1 MKKILSL
8 ILSVIIIASST
19 AIYAKPIY
27 SYKETTPVT
36 NSIELTKVKEFYSGY
51 NISYSYI
58 KADLSD
64 ENVSMKLLKSESGAD
79 ILETLGTLAKTEPNT
94 VAAVN
99 GDFFSL
105 HQGKKGFSLGIEV
118 DNEKLLQSP
127 IYPDTMATT
136 VYSDG
141 KVAMDYL
148 DFHIII
154 TASDGSTQEARH
166 LNKHT
171 SYFGDILMYTKDFN
185 GGYSPA
191 PGGDVVEVVVSGG
204 KVTEFR
210 RQMPSVLIPEDG
222 CVLVVSEGSNMFLA
236 NNFRVGDD
244 ISIDFRVSPN
254 ILKSDVAFGGG
265 AMLVKDGNAL
275 KEFSHVIS
283 GRNPR
288 TAIGMDKDGKTLY
301 LVTVDGRQEQSRGM
315 SMSELASLMQDLGCY
330 NAINLDGGGSTRMVA
345 STIWDKGLAV
355 QNSPTEN
362 RPVINGV
369 GLSFNAGKGTTTSV
383 AIDTDKKTV
392 YIGDKVNIKTT
403 VYDEYMRPVDATANI
418 SSNIG
423 TISGNV
429 FTSNTGGTARI
440 EAEYNGSKAYAD
452 VFVIDKVAGIDVPS
466 HMELS
471 QGETK
476 AFDISVFDS
485 NGNYAK
491 AETALGFSITSS
503 DTSVATVDG
512 NKITAVGNGK
522 AIIEIRKNS
531 AVSFISVRA
540 GSKSTE
546 YVQNLEYDEGDLEV
560 YPREIYGSFEISSD
574 RAYSGKSSAKL
585 GFDFTEEDNRTKGV
599 YYRLRNPEKLST
611 SKDEV
616 SLMFYSENDF
626 KHSLRAQF
634 TDSKGNVVR
643 SEFGKNLKGG
653 SWQSLSC
660 KVPENAAKPVT
671 LDKIYAVYVEG
682 EEKDAGEIYIDD
694 LTYYLMGSSSFGTA
708 PQNIYS
714 DNSHISGSAHFKVG
728 MLIKNK
734 TTLVSNLINSTI
746 AKKASGSISSTVIA
760 SGNEFSSH
768 EDDYALYIKLDTS
781 KGGIRNTSSAQWD
794 MLLNAIESSNKKNVF
809 IMSGDTI
816 YGSDKFENEVID
828 DYLESINKNVIV
840 ITGADGNSYKNV
852 NGVKHFTLCNSEKE
866 ELSQDKLNSVKYL
879 EFSFEN
885 GLEYEWK
892 NVY

>member
-1 MKKILSL
+1 MKKILSV
-8 ILSVIIIASST
+8 ILSVILIASST
-19 AIYAKPIY
+19 AVYAKPIY
-27 SYKETTPVT
+27 SYKKTTPVT
-36 NSIELTKVKEFYSGY
+36 NSIELTKVNEFYSGY

-79 ILETLGTLAKTEPNT
+79 ILETLGTLAGTEPNT

-105 HQGKKGFSLGIEV
+105 HQGKKGFSLGIEI
-118 DNEKLLQSP
+118 DDEKLLQSP

-154 TASDGSTQEARH
+154 TASDGSTHEVRH

-236 NNFRVGDD
+236 NSFSVGDD

-265 AMLVKDGNAL
+265 AMLVKDGSAL
-275 KEFSHVIS
+275 KEFSHVVD
-283 GRNPR
+283 GRHPR
-288 TAIGMDKDGKTLY
+288 TAIGMDKEGKSLY

-315 SMSELASLMQDLGCY
+315 SMSEMASLMQSLGCY

-383 AIDTDKKTV
+383 AIDTDKKAV

-403 VYDEYMRPVDATANI
+403 VLDEHMRPVDAVASL

-423 TISGNV
+423 TINGNV
-429 FTSNTGGTARI
+429 FTSNTGGMAKV
-440 EAEYNGSKAYAD
+440 EAQYGDAKAYTD
-452 VFVIDKVAGIDVPS
+452 IFVIDKVAGIEVPS

-471 QGETK
+471 QGESK
-476 AFDISVFDS
+476 SFEISVFDG

-491 AETALGFSITSS
+491 AESALGFNISSS
-503 DTSVATVDG
+503 DTSVATVEG

-531 AVSFISVRA
+531 AVSFISVRV
-540 GSKSTE
+540 GSNSTE
-546 YVQNLEYDEGDLEV
+546 YVQQLEYDEGDLDV
-560 YPREIYGSFEISSD
+560 YPGDIYGSFGISSD

-585 GFDFTEEDNRTKGV
+585 GFDFTEDDNRTKGV
-599 YYRLRNPEKLST
+599 YYRLRHPENLST

-626 KHSLRAQF
+626 KHSIRAQF
-634 TDSKGNVVR
+634 TDAAGNVVR
-643 SEFGKNLKGG
+643 SEFGKDLKSG

-660 KVPENAAKPVT
+660 KVPENAVKPVT
-671 LDKIYAVYVEG
+671 LDKIYVVYVEG
-682 EEKDAGEIYIDD
+682 EEKDAGEIYFDD

-714 DNSHISGSAHFKVG
+714 GNSHISGNVHFKVG

-734 TTLVSNLINSTI
+734 TTLVSNLINSTV
-746 AKKASGSISSTVIA
+746 AKKTSGSISSAVIA

-781 KGGIRNTSSAQWD
+781 KGGIRNTNSAQWD
-794 MLLNAIESSNKKNVF
+794 LLCKAIESSSKENVF

-828 DYLESINKNVIV
+828 DYLESLNKNVIV
-840 ITGADGNSYKNV
+840 ITGADGNSYKNI

-892 NVY
+892 SVY